1 MSKTPKREVLGL
13 SKISYKYQV
22 TIPKQVREKFQ
33 LKEGDMLIF
42 VEEDNKLTV
51 AKSTTILS

>member
-1 MSKTPKREVLGL
+1 VLGV
-13 SKISYKYQV
+13 SKISYKFQV
-22 TIPKQVREKFQ
+22 TVPKQVRDKFQ
-33 LKEGDMLIF
+33 LKEGDMLVF

>member
-22 TIPKQVREKFQ
+22 TIPKQVRDKFQ

-42 VEEDNKLTV
+42 IEEDNKLTV
-51 AKSTTILS
+51 AKSTTILN